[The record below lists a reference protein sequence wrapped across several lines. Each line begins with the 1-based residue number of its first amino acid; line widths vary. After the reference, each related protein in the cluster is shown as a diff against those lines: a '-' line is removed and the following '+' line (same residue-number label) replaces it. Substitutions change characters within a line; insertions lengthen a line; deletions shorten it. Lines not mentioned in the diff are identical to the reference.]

1 MSDRTLFSRS
11 IGPLS
16 RTDIV
21 RYAGAGG
28 DLNPLHHDETF
39 ATGAGFPSVIA
50 HGLLTAGLTGTAL
63 AEHVGPLR
71 LRRYAVRY
79 TGQVRPGDTLT
90 ITAAETDGA
99 GDDTMRIALEV
110 TAAADDGEARP
121 VLTATAE
128 VER

>member
-1 MSDRTLFSRS
+1 MTERTLFSRS

-16 RTDIV
+16 RADIV

-28 DLNPLHHDETF
+28 DFNPLHHDETF
-39 ATGAGFPSVIA
+39 ATRAGLGSVIA

-90 ITAAETDGA
+90 ITASEADGES
-99 GDDTMRIALEV
+99 DETMRIALEV
-110 TAAADDGEARP
+110 TAAVEDSAARP

-128 VER
+128 VGR

>member
-1 MSDRTLFSRS
+1 MTERILFSRS
-11 IGPLS
+11 IGPLG

-28 DLNPLHHDETF
+28 DFNPLHHDETF
-39 ATGAGFPSVIA
+39 ATGAGLGSVIA
-50 HGLLTAGLTGTAL
+50 HGLLTAGLAGTAL

-90 ITAAETDGA
+90 ISASEIDGST
-99 GDDTMRIALEV
+99 GETMRVALEV
-110 TAAADDGEARP
+110 TAAADDGEPRA

-128 VER
+128 VQR